1 MRVSRFSVENTLS
14 HSSEKFRRRILQCL
28 ISFGYRETLGLRGGV
43 GGLRFS
49 VEVVFVSEYRNI
61 SQMNLSV
68 MVFRNY
74 PVAKKFMDKSGEGYQ
89 GFPSNIFCLTL
100 PKIFV
105 GGTFSVSLI
114 PGIDKFDASEGFVT
128 IFCQKD
134 FVSLAKIFVE
144 ELFCGVFQKFSGS
157 EKFYG

>member
-1 MRVSRFSVENTLS
+1 MSHQFRVSRNVRV
-14 HSSEKFRRRILQCL
+14 KRR
-28 ISFGYRETLGLRGGV
+28 G

-61 SQMNLSV
+61 SQINLSV

-105 GGTFSVSLI
+105 GGTFSVSPI

-128 IFCQKD
+128 IFCPNF
-134 FVSLAKIFVE
+134 FVSQ
-144 ELFCGVFQKFSGS
+144 C
-157 EKFYG
+157 